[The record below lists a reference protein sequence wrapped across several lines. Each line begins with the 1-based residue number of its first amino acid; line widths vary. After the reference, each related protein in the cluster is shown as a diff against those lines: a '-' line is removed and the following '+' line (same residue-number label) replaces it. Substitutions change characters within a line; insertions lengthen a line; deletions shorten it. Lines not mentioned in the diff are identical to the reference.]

1 VNASLFAYGTLMFP
15 GVVRR
20 LAGRTLATRPATLP
34 GYSRRALRRAS
45 YPGLVPE
52 PGARVAGV
60 LVHGVWPALLARLDR
75 WEGAEYERR
84 LARVETARGDA
95 ALAHVYALA
104 PRSLTRALES
114 DWDAAAFERD
124 HLARWLRNAARFT
137 AREIDA

>member
-52 PGARVAGV
+52 PG
-60 LVHGVWPALLARLDR
+60 
-75 WEGAEYERR
+75 
-84 LARVETARGDA
+84 ARVETARGDA